1 MKGGLQKAMTQLEKR
16 VEELEKMV
24 KNEDERV
31 LGLREEKMERPYDNY
46 LCMKINLAFCLK
58 KNC

>member
-1 MKGGLQKAMTQLEKR
+1 MQLKGEKSNLMKAMTQLEKR

-31 LGLREEKMERPYDNY
+31 LGLREEKMEA
-46 LCMKINLAFCLK
+46 L
-58 KNC
+58 